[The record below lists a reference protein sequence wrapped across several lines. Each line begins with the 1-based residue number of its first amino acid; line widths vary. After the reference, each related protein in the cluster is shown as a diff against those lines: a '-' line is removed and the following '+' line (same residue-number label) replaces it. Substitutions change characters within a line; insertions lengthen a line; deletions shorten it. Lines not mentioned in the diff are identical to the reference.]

1 LQSPTAIAK
10 EGAMAEE
17 QARGLEWGQLGEGI
31 GPLVRLLR
39 IELTVR
45 VANAQAKVGLHSGAL
60 SAMALIDANPGCSQS
75 DLAREL
81 ALDKSVLVAIVDD
94 LEWQGMAVRT
104 RSATDRRRNSLALTD
119 QGRATMATMLDSA
132 MDVERP
138 IRDALSVDEY
148 AALTGLLKRAYIAL
162 QPGEDPPAGARA
174 HL

>member
-1 LQSPTAIAK
+1 
-10 EGAMAEE
+10 MAEA
-17 QARGLEWGQLGEGI
+17 QATGLDWGPLGEGI

-45 VANAQAKVGLHSGAL
+45 VANAQAKIGLHSGAL

-94 LEWQGMAVRT
+94 LEKQGMAARS

-119 QGRATMATMLDSA
+119 LGRATMATMLDTA

-138 IRDALSVDEY
+138 IRAALSRDEVVV
-148 AALTGLLKRAYIAL
+148 LTSLLRRAYAAL
-162 QPGEDPPAGARA
+162 QPGEDPPAGARSQ
-174 HL
+174 L